1 MASNVAKKRASLN
14 GASPW
19 QQKKRRIGYGR
30 QTILR
35 PCKSGSKG
43 EKRKTE
49 GGQRRAESHFG
60 NAIIVRGEE
69 QFIGT
74 LWPEEE
80 EEEEVRRLTTATDS
94 STTTR

>member
-1 MASNVAKKRASLN
+1 MASNVAKKRVSLE

-35 PCKSGSKG
+35 PCRSGSKG
-43 EKRKTE
+43 EKGKKE
-49 GGQRRAESHFG
+49 GGQRRAESNFG

-80 EEEEVRRLTTATDS
+80 EEEVRRLTTATDS
-94 STTTR
+94 STTT

>member
-1 MASNVAKKRASLN
+1 MASNVAKKRVSRE

-19 QQKKRRIGYGR
+19 QQQKKRSIGYGR

-35 PCKSGSKG
+35 PCRSGSKG
-43 EKRKTE
+43 EKGKKE
-49 GGQRRAESHFG
+49 GGQRRAESNFG

-80 EEEEVRRLTTATDS
+80 EEVRRLTTATDS
-94 STTTR
+94 STTT